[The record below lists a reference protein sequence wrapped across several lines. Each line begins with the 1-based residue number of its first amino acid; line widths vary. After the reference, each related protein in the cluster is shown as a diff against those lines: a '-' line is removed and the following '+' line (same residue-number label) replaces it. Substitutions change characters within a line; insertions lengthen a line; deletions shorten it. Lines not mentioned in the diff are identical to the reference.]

1 MKKWIALLLVAVL
14 CLSLAACGSNK
25 SNDQVGTTGSME
37 SVSGEKASTDAT
49 KSLDELLA
57 EAEEINGYQLN
68 NDYAANP
75 AKAAQEYCNKTLN
88 VTGKITELCENY
100 VVLDDIVNVFLP
112 LEEMVDIEYGKQL
125 SIVGVTAEK
134 TEEVKVNVFGGEQ
147 TVHRF
152 VLENAHISK
161 DHFVIHGWY
170 QSGGIGLKDEDGKR
184 TDNKLRTLKWAEGV
198 DSSQY
203 LNSDITVSVICIYNA
218 ATMDWSY
225 YDATIV
231 E

>member
-1 MKKWIALLLVAVL
+1 MKKWIALLLAAVL

-25 SNDQVGTTGSME
+25 SNDQMGTTGSMDRE
-37 SVSGEKASTDAT
+37 SGETTAAAT
-49 KSLDELLA
+49 SKSLDELLA
-57 EAEEINGYQLN
+57 ESEEIMGYQLN

-75 AKAAQEYCNKTLN
+75 AKAVQDYCNKTLN
-88 VTGKITELCENY
+88 ITGTVTELCEDY

-134 TEEVKVNVFGGEQ
+134 TEELKVNFFGGEQ

-170 QSGGIGLKDEDGKR
+170 QTGGIGLKDKDGKR

-218 ATMDWSY
+218 TTMDWSY